1 MDKEHLNVA
10 VVGTGPWGNQHLISF
25 DRNRHTK
32 LCAVVGR
39 DEIKT
44 REIAGRYNIR
54 PYTDI
59 REMYRSEKVDLVSI
73 CLNGMHNYLDTL
85 YAIRQGVPL
94 LIEKPLSFSLAEGER
109 LLQEI
114 ERTHTF
120 VSINFM
126 HRFGKPV
133 QYAYKAIQKNKL
145 GDPLIVLWK
154 LEHQGSCADHEY
166 RNLIE
171 SQCHGL
177 DLIEHLCGEIESVM
191 AEMTNVTQK
200 GCSSLSVAFKLK
212 NGGWGVLLVL
222 MTPLIFTGLPNSWK
236 LQEQKEK

>member
-114 ERTHTF
+114 ERTHTLSRSTSCTDLANLCSMPIKRSKKQAGRSF
-120 VSINFM
+120 D
-126 HRFGKPV
+126 RPV
-133 QYAYKAIQKNKL
+133 EA
-145 GDPLIVLWK
+145 
-154 LEHQGSCADHEY
+154 
-166 RNLIE
+166 
-171 SQCHGL
+171 
-177 DLIEHLCGEIESVM
+177 
-191 AEMTNVTQK
+191 
-200 GCSSLSVAFKLK
+200 
-212 NGGWGVLLVL
+212 
-222 MTPLIFTGLPNSWK
+222 
-236 LQEQKEK
+236 